1 LPDGQAV
8 IFTVLTDSRSEPAQ
22 IVAQSLKTGERR
34 VLIQGGTDAHYT
46 PSGHLVYLSG
56 GNLMAVPFDAKRLQV
71 TATPIPVQEG
81 IWHSESG
88 GGLFSVSATGS
99 LAYVPGG
106 LEQSTSR
113 FVWVDRKGR
122 RTPLAAPS
130 RVYGQFSLSP
140 DGRQVAVSIPSGP
153 RSDIWTHDIA
163 RNNSTRLTSQG
174 LNNLPIWTPDGK
186 WITYQSSKGG
196 PLTLFRMPADLSGPE
211 QQLTK
216 GDNGATADSWSPD
229 GKELVF
235 DVHDAINASDL
246 WVMPAND
253 FSKAR
258 PWLRTAATESQA
270 RFSPNGRWL
279 AYISNE
285 TSRVEVYVRPFAG
298 PGGKQQIS
306 TEGGLEPLWAPTG
319 KELFYRSGRKMMVV
333 EVTTDSSFTKS
344 APRVLFEGQFVG
356 ATYPIGTSAIS
367 PDGQRFLMLEPVESS
382 QPVNQMNMVLNWSE
396 ELKKRVARGK

>member
-1 LPDGQAV
+1 
-8 IFTVLTDSRSEPAQ
+8 
-22 IVAQSLKTGERR
+22 
-34 VLIQGGTDAHYT
+34 
-46 PSGHLVYLSG
+46 
-56 GNLMAVPFDAKRLQV
+56 MAVPFDAKRLQV
-71 TATPIPVQEG
+71 AATPIPVQEG
-81 IWHSESG
+81 VWHSESG
-88 GGLFSVSATGS
+88 DGLFSVSATGS

-122 RTPLAAPS
+122 RTPLAAPP

-140 DGRQVAVSIPSGP
+140 DGRQVAVAIQGGP
-153 RSDIWTHDIA
+153 RSDIWTYDIA
-163 RNNSTRLTSQG
+163 RNNLTRLTFQA
-174 LNNLPIWTPDGK
+174 LNTFPIWTPDGK
-186 WITYQSSKGG
+186 WITFQSSKGG
-196 PLTLFRMPADLSGPE
+196 PMNLFRMPADLSGPE

-216 GDNGATADSWSPD
+216 GDNDANPGSWSPD

-235 DVHDAINASDL
+235 DVQDAINASDI

-258 PWLRTAATESQA
+258 PWLRTTASEARA

-279 AYISNE
+279 AYVSNE
-285 TSRVEVYVRPFAG
+285 TGRFEVYVRPFAG

-333 EVTTDSSFTKS
+333 EVTTDSSFTKN
-344 APRVLFEGQFVG
+344 APRLLFEGQFVG
-356 ATYPIGTSAIS
+356 PNIPIGRSAIS
-367 PDGQRFLMLEPVESS
+367 PDGERFLMLEPVDSS
-382 QPVNQMNMVLNWSE
+382 QPANQMNIVLNWSE
-396 ELKKRVARGK
+396 ELKKKVARGK

>member
-1 LPDGQAV
+1 M
-8 IFTVLTDSRSEPAQ
+8 
-22 IVAQSLKTGERR
+22 
-34 VLIQGGTDAHYT
+34 LIHGGTDAHYI

-71 TATPIPVQEG
+71 AGNAIRVLEG
-81 IWHSESG
+81 VRHSESG
-88 GGLFSVSATGS
+88 AGLFSVSATGS

-106 LEQSTSR
+106 LEQRTSR

-122 RTPLAAPS
+122 RTPLAAPP

-196 PLTLFRMPADLSGPE
+196 PLNLFRMPADLSGAE

-216 GDNGATADSWSPD
+216 SDSRATPASWSPD

-235 DVHDAINASDL
+235 SVQDPINASDL

-319 KELFYRSGRKMMVV
+319 KELFYRSGRKMMMV

-367 PDGQRFLMLEPVESS
+367 PDGQRFLMREPVESS